1 VAAIR
6 AAQLG
11 LSVAVVEAHYWG
23 GVCLNDGCIPSK
35 ALLRD
40 AESAHLLGFD
50 ADTIGIEFGVAV
62 IVIERLQR
70 ALPNE
75 DVDVSKEIAKAY
87 RNLGVAM
94 LIGARIEGLT
104 ETADLAELLPE
115 LPLAQRWDLTVEEL
129 VRNVHTHPTLSEA
142 LQETVRGLTGKMI
155 NF

>member
-1 VAAIR
+1 MI
-6 AAQLG
+6 
-11 LSVAVVEAHYWG
+11 
-23 GVCLNDGCIPSK
+23 
-35 ALLRD
+35 
-40 AESAHLLGFD
+40 ES
-50 ADTIGIEFGVAV
+50 
-62 IVIERLQR
+62 LQR